1 MVLKELYKLIL
12 AQLAAEL
19 SIAHIDL
26 WNGQTEF
33 EDAQQAFN
41 RPAIFF
47 EIENAPFRLLGR
59 KAFEGDCTFNLHLV
73 SDLIQD
79 TDSTEDEEVRNLGL
93 DHLDLIS
100 TVIYQMHNLSSEA
113 NGIGSILY
121 TGVKQFDSNFAGT
134 IHHVLSFNVSLMDNS
149 AKHAT
154 IKQTVT
160 YTATVS
166 KQ

>member
-1 MVLKELYKLIL
+1 MVLSELYKLIL
-12 AQLAAEL
+12 TKLAADGTVT
-19 SIAHIDL
+19 HIDL

-33 EDAQQAFN
+33 EEEQNAFN
-41 RPAIFF
+41 RPAVFF
-47 EIENAPFRLLGR
+47 VIENAPFRLLGR

-73 SDLIQD
+73 SDLIQN
-79 TDSTEDEEVRNLGL
+79 TDSTEDVDIRNLGL
-93 DHLDLIS
+93 AHLDLIS
-100 TVIYQMHNLSSEA
+100 TVIYLMHNLSSEA

-149 AKHAT
+149 AKHT
-154 IKQTVT
+154 TTKKTVT